1 MKNKIIAE
9 IINLKNEKKY
19 AEAIQMSTS
28 AFKLFKDN
36 CFYNE
41 IYDCLIRQNK
51 RKNAIKILEKML
63 KLEPESITIHKRL
76 AYNNYSLNN
85 YKEALKFYKLV
96 IELEPLSYEN
106 YFNVGSMYHY
116 LKDYKKAYHYYY
128 TAMKLNPKNIL
139 AFNNLGIVYFE
150 TKNYEQALD
159 IFQRAISIDA
169 QHPEAYHH
177 FGVIMREYKK
187 DLELSEL
194 YLKKAIKLDVG
205 YADNYYQLALTQI
218 VANKKKDAIDS
229 IEKCLDINP
238 NHKLCLKLIDKI
250 N

>member
-1 MKNKIIAE
+1 MKNKIITE
-9 IINLKNEKKY
+9 IINLKNEQKY
-19 AEAIQMSTS
+19 AEAVKKATS
-28 AFKLFKDN
+28 AFKLYKDN

-41 IYDCLIRQNK
+41 IYDCLIKQNK
-51 RKNAIKILEKML
+51 RKDAIKILEKML

-76 AYNNYSLNN
+76 AYNYYSLNN

-96 IELEPLSYEN
+96 IELEPLSSDN
-106 YFNVGSMYHY
+106 YFNAGSMYHY
-116 LKDYKKAYHYYY
+116 MKDYRKAYHYYY
-128 TAMKLNPKNIL
+128 TAMKLNPKNIY
-139 AFNNLGIVYFE
+139 AFNNLGLVYYE
-150 TKNYEQALD
+150 TKDYEQAID
-159 IFQRAISIDA
+159 IFQRAIKLNS

-194 YLKKAIKLDVG
+194 YLKKAIKLDTD

-218 VANKKKDAIDS
+218 SANKTQDALKS
-229 IEKCLDINP
+229 IEKCLDLNP
-238 NHKLCLKLIDKI
+238 EHKACLKLIKKV